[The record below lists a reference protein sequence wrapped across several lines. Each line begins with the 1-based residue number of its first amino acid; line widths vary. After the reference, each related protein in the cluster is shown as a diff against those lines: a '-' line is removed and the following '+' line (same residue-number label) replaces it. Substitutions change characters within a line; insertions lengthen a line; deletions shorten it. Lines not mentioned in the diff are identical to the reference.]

1 MAEIK
6 TKKNDGDVMAF
17 INALPEERKR
27 ADALA
32 VIEMMRK
39 ATGHEPVMWGTAIVG
54 FDQYHYKYDSG
65 HEADMCLIGFSPRK
79 QNLTLYITQDFDKY
93 EALLSKLG
101 KHKTSKACI
110 YINKLSDVDTTV
122 LQKLISAAYK
132 DEKKKLKK

>member
-32 VIEMMRK
+32 IIEMMRK

-110 YINKLSDVDTTV
+110 YINKLSDVDTNL
-122 LQKLISAAYK
+122 LQKLISATYK